1 MIFYCQKEMNPLK
14 VEISKFLFDESN
26 KEKMEE
32 YNKFTLMQFKNTK
45 MKEKVKHKKF
55 KNSKKKKVNY
65 PPKKQSAKIV
75 SKYSTGEKYKQ
86 TETSSSKG
94 DVLENDNK
102 INKKEKK
109 GKIPN
114 KSGKNKP
121 RIKKRR

>member
-1 MIFYCQKEMNPLK
+1 MIFYCQKEINPLK

-45 MKEKVKHKKF
+45 MNEKVKHKKF

-65 PPKKQSAKIV
+65 PPKKQAAKIV
-75 SKYSTGEKYKQ
+75 PKYTTGEKYKQ

-102 INKKEKK
+102 INEKEKK
-109 GKIPN
+109 RQN
-114 KSGKNKP
+114 SE
-121 RIKKRR
+121 

>member
-55 KNSKKKKVNY
+55 KNSKKKK
-65 PPKKQSAKIV
+65 S
-75 SKYSTGEKYKQ
+75 EL
-86 TETSSSKG
+86 SSQKTIS
-94 DVLENDNK
+94 
-102 INKKEKK
+102 
-109 GKIPN
+109 
-114 KSGKNKP
+114 
-121 RIKKRR
+121 